1 MTNLK
6 CSDYGFECNFVAS
19 GKSDNVAKQFGQH
32 SENVHGIEYSFEA
45 IEQIIL
51 RKS

>member
-6 CSDYGFECNFVAS
+6 CSDYGFECNFVVS
-19 GKSDNVAKQFGQH
+19 GEPKKVAKQFGQH
-32 SENVHGIEYSFEA
+32 YDSVHGIEYTFEA

>member
-6 CSDYGFECNFVAS
+6 CSDYGFECNFVTS
-19 GKSDNVAKQFGQH
+19 GESNNVAKEFGQH
-32 SENVHGIEYSFEA
+32 YENVHGIEYSFEA

-51 RKS
+51 RRS